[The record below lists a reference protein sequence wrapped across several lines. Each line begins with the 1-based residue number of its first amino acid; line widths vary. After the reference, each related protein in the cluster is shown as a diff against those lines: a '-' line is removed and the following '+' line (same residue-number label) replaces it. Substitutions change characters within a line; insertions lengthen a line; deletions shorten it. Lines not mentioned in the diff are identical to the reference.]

1 MPEAKTVQLT
11 REEIAKREIGVT
23 DISKPQ
29 KLFLS
34 VFFLLVVGLYPCLQ
48 FVYSPPLKE
57 IRPAATLQKAFK
69 QYETA
74 IEDSSLLR
82 ALLLAPAQEFLTKC
96 LRTGNE
102 KVIVGR
108 DGWLFY
114 SGDFDYLAN
123 PGFLQPGRMRK
134 RELAGVHPD
143 PVAAIEKFAGDLG
156 ARGIRLIVIPVPGKP
171 LVYGDKLGAG
181 GELRNNRSFAE
192 FMARMDA
199 LGVTVLDFTED
210 FASMRRE
217 GVEAY
222 LQTDTHWT
230 PEAMR
235 LAARKT
241 AEAIEGVGAAE
252 EGGTKGV
259 VTARGDIANMLKL
272 ADVDDVFPPQT
283 VEVVQYDVVPD
294 RTSDVLLLGDSFVN
308 IFSLEAMGWGTRAGF
323 AETLA
328 HELGRPIDVIAR
340 NDDGAHASRDALTSE
355 FLHGRDRL
363 EGKKVVV
370 WEFAIR
376 ELAIGD
382 WIDSPLELKECGE
395 SDFLSVEEPRTVTA
409 TVLAVTSVP
418 RPNSA
423 PYKDHV
429 MSLHLGDIDGN
440 SEALVFA
447 ASMRDNV
454 WTDAARLR
462 IGDTVEI
469 TLKPWADFEDEYGSW
484 TRSEF
489 DSVDLLLQEPCWG
502 ELVGLP

>member
-1 MPEAKTVQLT
+1 MPEANKSKMS
-11 REEIAKREIGVT
+11 REETARREIGVT
-23 DISKPQ
+23 DVTAAQ

-34 VFFLLVVGLYPCLQ
+34 LFFLLAIGVYPCLQ
-48 FVYSPPLKE
+48 FVHSSPLKE
-57 IRPAATLQKAFK
+57 FRPAAPLREAFK

-74 IEDSSLLR
+74 IEDTSLLR
-82 ALLLAPAQEFLTKC
+82 AVLLAPAQEVLTRC
-96 LRTGNE
+96 FRAGNE
-102 KVIVGR
+102 KVIVGC

-114 SGDFDYLAN
+114 SGDFEYLAN
-123 PGFLQPGRMRK
+123 PGFLQAGRMRK
-134 RELAGVHPD
+134 RELAGVQPD
-143 PVAAIEKFAGDLG
+143 PVAAIREFAGDLG

-181 GELRNNRSFAE
+181 PHLRNNKSFAE
-192 FMARMDA
+192 FKARVEA
-199 LGVTVLDFTED
+199 LGVTVLDFTEK
-210 FASMRRE
+210 FAAMRKD
-217 GVEAY
+217 GVESY
-222 LQTDTHWT
+222 LKTDTHWT

-235 LAARKT
+235 LAAQKT
-241 AEAIEGVGAAE
+241 AEAIGDAVGGGGEGAKASI
-252 EGGTKGV
+252 
-259 VTARGDIANMLKL
+259 TARGDIANMLKL
-272 ADVDDVFPPQT
+272 PDVDDLFPRQT
-283 VEVVQYDVVPD
+283 VGVVQYDTVPD
-294 RTSDVLLLGDSFVN
+294 RSSDVLLLGDSFVN
-308 IFSLEAMGWGTRAGF
+308 IYSLDAMGWGARAGF

-340 NDDGAHASRDALTSE
+340 NDDGANASRDALSGE

-363 EGKKVVV
+363 AGKKVVV
-370 WEFAIR
+370 WEFAVR
-376 ELAIGD
+376 ELASGD
-382 WIDSPLELKECGE
+382 WSDSPLELKECGE

-440 SEALVFA
+440 AEALVFA

-469 TLKPWADFEDEYGSW
+469 ELRPWADFEAEYGSW
-484 TRSEF
+484 NRSEF
-489 DSVDLLLQEPCWG
+489 DSVELLMQEPCWG
-502 ELVGLP
+502 ELVAAQ